1 MQGPLSFFRPP
12 PAAAEQPRPAQ
23 QPANV
28 ADPRR
33 RLSGAEANQRDHN
46 NARFTL
52 WVVTI
57 VNMPQI
63 IATIFVLSEH
73 WETAVCDKALREW
86 ALGSMDRSSALN
98 VAPYGE
104 GVRIMMILKTQMEHV
119 EPLLE
124 GGGCRVLLPP
134 TVALGE

>member
-63 IATIFVLSEH
+63 IATIFVLSKH

-86 ALGSMDRSSALN
+86 ALGSALRMLFM
-98 VAPYGE
+98 VF
-104 GVRIMMILKTQMEHV
+104 VRCGTLFLQ
-119 EPLLE
+119 
-124 GGGCRVLLPP
+124 
-134 TVALGE
+134 AANA